1 MKSDDVL
8 NSKPMIIA
16 ADKKAA
22 QIMPSAIS
30 PELAGFLELIGDA
43 LAQEWIEQN
52 SRTTKCTTYDVCN

>member
-8 NSKPMIIA
+8 NSKLMIIA
-16 ADKKAA
+16 ADKQAA
-22 QIMPSAIS
+22 QKMPSAIS

-52 SRTTKCTTYDVCN
+52 SSSANNTTYDICN